1 MPADQHNHHQLLH
14 HQWRHRPP
22 VGAKVHR
29 SRDLLRE
36 EEDVE
41 VAVVDLLGEDAEEVS
56 FTVFDV
62 LYLYI
67 IHIIKL
73 NNIPHSYINSLVS
86 YNNFQQGV
94 VEVEVVD
101 LLSLRELPFLQG
113 RLQNVVNLLQRVLL
127 VLV

>member
-14 HQWRHRPP
+14 RQWRHRPP

-29 SRDLLRE
+29 SRERE
-36 EEDVE
+36 EEDGE

-67 IHIIKL
+67 IHIIIKQYT
-73 NNIPHSYINSLVS
+73 SYINSLVS
-86 YNNFQQGV
+86 YNDFQQGV

-101 LLSLRELPFLQG
+101 LLFLRELHFLQG
-113 RLQNVVNLLQRVLL
+113 KLQNVVNLLQRVL
-127 VLV
+127 V

>member
-14 HQWRHRPP
+14 HQWRHRGPP

-29 SRDLLRE
+29 SRERE
-36 EEDVE
+36 EEDGE

-67 IHIIKL
+67 IHII
-73 NNIPHSYINSLVS
+73 IEQYTSYINSLVS

-101 LLSLRELPFLQG
+101 LLFLRELPFLQG